1 MPCILWLKTEGKSG
15 ITKREKYRQSDLPK
29 NFTSDLLEGMYM
41 NRCKK
46 TAILVCAFLTA
57 LNVVACGQAKEDEV
71 VYTDEFP
78 ARQLESSVQTVES
91 TDLETKMAGFLH
103 DIGKPFSYQDAEV
116 RHFHGHQKVSAEMSE
131 KILKRL
137 GYSSEFIKNV
147 CYLVR
152 THDNMIDPNNLD
164 NSYELIL
171 KRLTIQY
178 ADAKA
183 HAPGKVEKRLNFLD
197 KVFKELE
204 EKNRL

>member
-1 MPCILWLKTEGKSG
+1 MTELQKISEIISTGK
-15 ITKREKYRQSDLPK
+15 IEENLD
-29 NFTSDLLEGMYM
+29 FV
-41 NRCKK
+41 KK
-46 TAILVCAFLTA
+46 QIPEIIPMIGFEHNHPYHHLDVWNHTLA
-57 LNVVACGQAKEDEV
+57 
-71 VYTDEFP
+71 
-78 ARQLESSVQTVES
+78 TVSYIES

-204 EKNRL
+204 EKKRL